1 MDFSGKKGGDF
12 ITLLRQKKHLKSKEI
27 RCRMDKERQ
36 ECKPKNKMHF
46 IITKQLTDIIIT
58 KSIFFFLKKSYYASP
73 P

>member
-1 MDFSGKKGGDF
+1 MIK
-12 ITLLRQKKHLKSKEI
+12 IKEI

-58 KSIFFFLKKSYYASP
+58 KSIFLSKKIILCFSSLIFKIL
-73 P
+73 